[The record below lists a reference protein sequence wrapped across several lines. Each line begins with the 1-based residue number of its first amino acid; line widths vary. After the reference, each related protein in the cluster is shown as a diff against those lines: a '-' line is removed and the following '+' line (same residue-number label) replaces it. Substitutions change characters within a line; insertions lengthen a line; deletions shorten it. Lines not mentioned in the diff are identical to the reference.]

1 MLYVKPI
8 GIRSSLSTKQSQQTP
23 LLICHK
29 ILFGLIRDVR
39 PVEYA
44 SCLFFSIWVK
54 IPCDLKSGPFETDN
68 WIQIDPFWL
77 KCHFHFK
84 TPPTNVLCFC
94 GWNGLGPLRAIGL
107 WHDFFWRNIQH
118 LQLVVK
124 TFMIGSIPKRR
135 WFHGIEP
142 NLGAKPARLEVIF
155 FFWVISVVI
164 PKKIKP
170 FEGESLHFETHP
182 YIKSLKGPQP

>member
-8 GIRSSLSTKQSQQTP
+8 WIRSGLSTKQSQQTP
-23 LLICHK
+23 LTFHK
-29 ILFGLIRDVR
+29 ILVGLIRDVHA
-39 PVEYA
+39 VEHA
-44 SCLFFSIWVK
+44 SCLFFSNLSENSLWSEVRAFWDWK
-54 IPCDLKSGPFETDN
+54 QNSA
-68 WIQIDPFWL
+68 PFWL

-124 TFMIGSIPKRR
+124 TFIIGSIPKRR

-142 NLGAKPARLEVIF
+142 NLGANPARLEVIF

-164 PKKIKP
+164 PKKSKP

-182 YIKSLKGPQP
+182 YIKSLKGPPS